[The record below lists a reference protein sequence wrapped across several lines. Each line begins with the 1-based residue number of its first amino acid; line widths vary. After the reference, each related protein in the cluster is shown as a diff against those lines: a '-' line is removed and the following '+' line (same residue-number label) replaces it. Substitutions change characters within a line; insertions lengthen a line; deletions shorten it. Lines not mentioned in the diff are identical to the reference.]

1 VEQTF
6 ELEMI
11 KMRQNN
17 LSLILLL
24 GCMLSRT
31 AMAIDLP
38 QMGLSANTVM
48 STVDEQELGEAFM
61 RHVRRTEN
69 IVNDM
74 EINHYF
80 KDLGYRLASYSD
92 NPEQDFHFFVIDESS
107 INAFAVPG
115 GFIGIHSGLI
125 LKTRSESELA
135 SVLAHEIAHVTQR
148 HIARTVEATER
159 LSVPTIAAI
168 IAAAVLAGATG
179 SPQAGQAALTAVMA
193 GSVQMQINFTRTHEK
208 EADRLGM
215 QILAKSGLEP
225 RDMPRFFERMQEA
238 TRFYGSGIPEF
249 LRSHPVTTNRIAEAR
264 DRAEKYPVKQ
274 KVDRPLYHL
283 MRAKLL
289 VLITDDKRALANI
302 LQNMLETRRYRDE
315 RAIRYALAL
324 ALLDTRQTNT
334 VQKQIDWLFQND
346 GDRVIYYLLQARLAL
361 VQNNWAKAKK
371 VYKQALEI
379 YPGDKILGLDYA
391 EKLLQNHVPRK
402 AKAVLLGLSADSN
415 PDYYDLLARAYE
427 LTGAK
432 AQSYLALAEKYY
444 LIGYTQL
451 AIEQLE
457 MALKMDSLDF
467 YLASRIGAR
476 YKALQ
481 AEWLSEQKAFK

>member
-1 VEQTF
+1 
-6 ELEMI
+6 
-11 KMRQNN
+11 MRQNN
-17 LSLILLL
+17 LSIILII
-24 GCMLSRT
+24 GCMLSLPVV
-31 AMAIDLP
+31 AIDLP
-38 QMGLSANTVM
+38 QMGLSANTVL

-61 RHVRRTEN
+61 RHARRTED
-69 IVNDM
+69 IINDM

-80 KDLGYRLASYSD
+80 KDLGYRLASNSD
-92 NPEQDFHFFVIDESS
+92 NPEQNFHFFVIDDPA
-107 INAFAVPG
+107 INAFALPG
-115 GFIGIHSGLI
+115 GFIGIFSGLI

-135 SVLAHEIAHVTQR
+135 SVVAHEIAHVTQR
-148 HIARTVEATER
+148 HIARTVEAAER
-159 LSVPTIAAI
+159 LSVPKIVGL
-168 IAAAVLAGATG
+168 IAAAVLVGATG
-179 SPQAGQAALTAVMA
+179 NPQVGEAALVAIMA
-193 GSVQMQINFTRTHEK
+193 GDVQMQINFTRTHEK

-215 QILAKSGLEP
+215 QILANSGLEP
-225 RDMPRFFERMQEA
+225 RDMHRFFERMQEGS
-238 TRFYGSGIPEF
+238 RLYGRAIPEF

-274 KVDRPLYHL
+274 KVDKPLYHL

-289 VLITDDKRALANI
+289 VLITDDKPKLVKI
-302 LQNMLETRRYRDE
+302 LQEMLETHRYRDE

-324 ALLDTRQTNT
+324 ALLDIKQTKP

-346 GDRVIYYLLQARLAL
+346 GDRVIYYLLQARLVL
-361 VQNNWAKAKK
+361 LQNNWEKAKK

-379 YPGDKILGLDYA
+379 FPGDKILGLDYA
-391 EKLLQNHVPRK
+391 EKLLQNNVPRK

-432 AQSYLALAEKYY
+432 AQAHLALAEKYY

-467 YLASRIGAR
+467 YLASRLEAR

-481 AEWLSEQKAFK
+481 AEWFEEQNALK